1 MFGNYINGEWI
12 TNGATFE
19 DRNPANTGE
28 IVGTFVKGSAA
39 DIDAAAAAA
48 SAAFPGWSNTSGPA
62 RGNIL
67 YKAADIL
74 DKNFESI
81 AAEMTREEG
90 KTLPEAKGEV
100 RRAINIF
107 RYFAGEGSRLPGM
120 LVPSERDRVH
130 MFALRKPIGVVGLV
144 TPWNFPSAI
153 PAWKLAPALIC
164 GNTVVLKPASAAPL
178 SAWRIVEALHQAG
191 IPKGVV
197 NFVAG
202 SGGELGGALV
212 DAAGLK
218 AISFTG
224 SCEIGDWLHAAASK
238 RRLRIQLEMG
248 GKNPTIVLAD
258 ADFNAAVENVVNAA
272 FFSTG
277 QKCTATSRAIV
288 EDGIYDKFVAAVVE
302 RTRRLKVGDGMQP
315 GIEIGPCVD
324 QAQMETDLRYIEIG
338 RKECGEPA
346 CGGRRLTEG
355 ALANGYFVEPTVFA
369 GVTEAH
375 TIAREEIFGP
385 VLAIMR
391 AADFE
396 DAMRIANAIPFG
408 LSSSIQTTNL
418 SRAFEYIYRSE
429 AGLLTVNLPSAG
441 VEYQLPFG
449 GTKGSSFGPKEQGPA
464 ALEFY
469 SDYKTVYLKYDM
481 KLGQT
486 RLNGAV
492 TAAIYEDGGCRI
504 IAGHT
509 ALDVILDPALTHL
522 ASKNLVEAEPILPF
536 IRPKFGAVAA
546 LMRRAP
552 PSAMPSMAHGKHV
565 RARLS

>member
-1 MFGNYINGEWI
+1 MFGNYIGGEWI
-12 TNGATFE
+12 STGATFE
-19 DRNPANTGE
+19 NRNPANTE
-28 IVGTFVKGSAA
+28 EVVGTFVKGAAA

-48 SAAFPGWSNTSGPA
+48 NAALPGWSATSGPA

-81 AAEMTREEG
+81 GADMTREEG

-130 MFALRKPIGVVGLV
+130 MFALRKPIGVVGLI

-212 DAAGLK
+212 NAAGLK
-218 AISFTG
+218 AVSFTG
-224 SCEIGDWLHAAASK
+224 SCEIGSWLHAHAS
-238 RRLRIQLEMG
+238 RRHLRIQLEMG

-258 ADFNAAVENVVNAA
+258 ADFNSAVENVVNAA

-288 EDGIYDKFVAAVVE
+288 EDAIYDKFAAAVVE
-302 RTRRLKVGDGMQP
+302 RTRKLKVGDGMQP
-315 GIEIGPCVD
+315 GIDIGPCVD
-324 QAQMETDLRYIEIG
+324 QAQMESVLRYIEIG
-338 RKECGEPA
+338 RQECGEPA

-355 ALANGYFVEPTVFA
+355 ALANGYFIAPTVFA

-385 VLAIMR
+385 VLAILR
-391 AADFE
+391 ASDFE
-396 DAMRIANAIPFG
+396 DALRIANAIPFG

-418 SRAFEYIYRSE
+418 SRAFEFIYRAE

-449 GTKGSSFGPKEQGPA
+449 GTKDSSFGPKEQGPA

-469 SDYKTVYLKYDM
+469 SDYKTVYLKY
-481 KLGQT
+481 
-486 RLNGAV
+486 
-492 TAAIYEDGGCRI
+492 
-504 IAGHT
+504 
-509 ALDVILDPALTHL
+509 
-522 ASKNLVEAEPILPF
+522 
-536 IRPKFGAVAA
+536 
-546 LMRRAP
+546 
-552 PSAMPSMAHGKHV
+552 
-565 RARLS
+565 

>member
-1 MFGNYINGEWI
+1 LIFGNYINGDWI
-12 TNGATFE
+12 TSGDTFE
-19 DRNPANTGE
+19 NRNPSNTAE
-28 IVGTFVKGSAA
+28 LVGSFVKGSPAS
-39 DIDAAAAAA
+39 IDAAA
-48 SAAFPGWSNTSGPA
+48 SAASAALPAWSATSGPA

-67 YKAADIL
+67 FKAADIL
-74 DKNFESI
+74 DRNFESV

-100 RRAINIF
+100 RRSINIL
-107 RYFAGEGSRLPGM
+107 RYFAGEGSRMPGM

-178 SAWRIVEALHQAG
+178 SSWRIVEALHQAG

-202 SGGELGGALV
+202 SGGTLGNALV
-212 DAAGLK
+212 NAPHLK
-218 AISFTG
+218 GISFTG
-224 SCEIGDWLHAAASK
+224 SCEIGNWLHGEASK

-258 ADFNAAVENVVNAA
+258 ADFNSAVENVVNAA

-288 EDGIYDKFVAAVVE
+288 EDAIYDKFVAAVVE
-302 RTRRLKVGDGMQP
+302 RTKKLKVGDGMQA
-315 GIEIGPCVD
+315 GIDIGPCVD
-324 QAQMETDLRYIEIG
+324 EAQMNTVLRYVEIG
-338 RKECGEPA
+338 RKECGDPL
-346 CGGRRLTEG
+346 CGGRRLTDG

-369 GVTEAH
+369 GVEEKH
-375 TIAREEIFGP
+375 TIAQEEIFGP

-391 AADFE
+391 ARDFE

-418 SRAFEYIYRSE
+418 SRTFEYIYRAE

-449 GTKGSSFGPKEQGPA
+449 GTKDSSFGPKEQGQSA
-464 ALEFY
+464 MEFY
-469 SDYKTVYLKYDM
+469 SDYKTVYLKY
-481 KLGQT
+481 
-486 RLNGAV
+486 
-492 TAAIYEDGGCRI
+492 
-504 IAGHT
+504 
-509 ALDVILDPALTHL
+509 
-522 ASKNLVEAEPILPF
+522 
-536 IRPKFGAVAA
+536 
-546 LMRRAP
+546 
-552 PSAMPSMAHGKHV
+552 
-565 RARLS
+565 